1 MLVLLTLAFAITT
14 FFHGSILI
22 RQGKTLD
29 SFENA
34 VRDSFVPTNTA
45 ETMGHNTKH
54 AATNAI
60 GPTTETATNLLS
72 LSASTKPKEPV
83 LTTLAFKGKI
93 YDDLSPCGL
102 AKWRLSDS
110 VTSGTTSMCPL
121 PKKLEDGT
129 TEDTTKMH
137 LKDVKDLQPYDTL
150 FVHQYDM
157 KQFVDEFLDK
167 LSVDIVVLTEHEP
180 KFDPADTER
189 VLENPRVVYVFSQN
203 PWKVHPKL
211 KGLPQGIARLWDA
224 NDDGPK
230 VFQSYV
236 QKTLEPS
243 FNKSTEVFL
252 SFFTI
257 RNNRRKRRGIPK
269 GPRRQPEDFYRH
281 LMEARFVFSPDGDR
295 PDCLRHWEA
304 IGLGTVPI
312 TQLKPELYGFVEG
325 AVFEYGGPWDVDE
338 IPKLLTYQRPDQR
351 LIFDEHWMWKM
362 ESIVG
367 QTMGWHREDW
377 REWAFE

>member
-129 TEDTTKMH
+129 TEDTAKMH

-189 VLENPRVVYVFSQN
+189 VLENPRVVYVFS
-203 PWKVHPKL
+203 
-211 KGLPQGIARLWDA
+211 
-224 NDDGPK
+224 
-230 VFQSYV
+230 
-236 QKTLEPS
+236 
-243 FNKSTEVFL
+243 
-252 SFFTI
+252 
-257 RNNRRKRRGIPK
+257 
-269 GPRRQPEDFYRH
+269 
-281 LMEARFVFSPDGDR
+281 
-295 PDCLRHWEA
+295 
-304 IGLGTVPI
+304 
-312 TQLKPELYGFVEG
+312 
-325 AVFEYGGPWDVDE
+325 
-338 IPKLLTYQRPDQR
+338 
-351 LIFDEHWMWKM
+351 
-362 ESIVG
+362 
-367 QTMGWHREDW
+367 
-377 REWAFE
+377 